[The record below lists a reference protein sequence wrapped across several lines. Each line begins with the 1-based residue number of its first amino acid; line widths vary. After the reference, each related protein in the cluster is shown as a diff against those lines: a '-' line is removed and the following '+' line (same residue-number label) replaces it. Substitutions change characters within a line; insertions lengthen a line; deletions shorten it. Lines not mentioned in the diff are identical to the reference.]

1 MSSFQPRPYKTINDS
16 MLETISREW
25 GLKGGVDSLDPFV
38 QMLLKACADELSRI
52 ENKFQ
57 TSQSNVLNRLAELMM
72 PDEWDIPKPAI
83 GVLKVKIASYETS
96 AKSTVRAEN
105 HFIGY
110 CKLNE
115 VSEEYFFSPT
125 SIFDVLGA
133 EVAFL
138 ANSSGFY
145 KVSDISKK
153 TLLSNKNQSVLPS
166 HTIWLGV
173 DYQNNLKDL
182 KNLSFFFD
190 WTVDEDKYRYY
201 SFIKNSKWSIN
212 GIDISPKSTDSAFS
226 ESKSTNPILRH
237 YEDSAQNFYKNA
249 FINITDSF
257 SLEDVKFETPHELV
271 QFHDQIVNER
281 TDNLV
286 WIKVE
291 FPKEMPYD
299 AIKRLYC
306 TTNAFPVLNR
316 KLNDPLTYKLQGETT
331 LIPLITKNTEDFFA
345 VDKAEGDRGEILPFS
360 IRRKGVERFDKRDA
374 NELLSYVTH
383 ILQDEIHAFKE
394 LNRDYS
400 ISNNID
406 NAKINFESI
415 IKTLHENYEN
425 WENKVFVYVENK
437 TKSSSTDAVDLTY
450 WTTASF
456 TQTPTSLSE
465 VNADKTDG
473 GIEPSCLLLT
483 IKKGFNRPNEN
494 EKIANFREKLMSRG
508 RIVTHQD
515 IQLFCKSCLGDK
527 LANVEIR
534 KDVMIGQNSSMGFT
548 RYINVKLI
556 PTDEIP
562 NKNEWEAIC
571 YEINNFLNE
580 QMQVLPI
587 KVEYQQ

>member
-1 MSSFQPRPYKTINDS
+1 MGSFQPRSYKTINDS

-25 GLKGGVDSLDPFV
+25 NLKGGVDSLDPFV

-72 PDEWDIPKPAI
+72 PDEWDVPKPAI
-83 GVLKVKIASYETS
+83 GVLKVKLASYEAT
-96 AKSTVRAEN
+96 AKSTVRPEN

-110 CKLNE
+110 CKLDE
-115 VSEEYFFSPT
+115 GSKEYFFSPT
-125 SIFDVLGA
+125 GTFNVLGA
-133 EVAFL
+133 EVTFL
-138 ANSSGFY
+138 ANSNGFY
-145 KVSDISKK
+145 KVSDVLKKNVLSK
-153 TLLSNKNQSVLPS
+153 NRAELPS

-173 DYQNNLKDL
+173 DYQSNLKDL
-182 KNLSFFFD
+182 MNLSIFFD

-201 SFIKNSKWSIN
+201 SFIKNTKLSIN
-212 GIDISPKSTDSAFS
+212 GVYISTSQTNCIFT
-226 ESKSTNPILRH
+226 ESRNTNPILKY
-237 YEDSAQNFYKNA
+237 YEDLAQNFYKNA
-249 FINITDSF
+249 FINITNSIP
-257 SLEDVKFETPHELV
+257 LEDIKFDIPQELV
-271 QFHDQIVNER
+271 QFTDQIINER
-281 TDNLV
+281 TENLV

-291 FPKEMPYD
+291 FPKEMPHE
-299 AIKRLYC
+299 AIKKLYC

-316 KLNDPLTYKLQGETT
+316 KLNEAITYKLQGETT
-331 LIPLITKNTEDFFA
+331 LIPIIVKNTEDFFA
-345 VDKAEGDRGEILPFS
+345 ISKVEGDRGEILPFS

-400 ISNNID
+400 VSNNID
-406 NAKINFESI
+406 KAKINFENI

-437 TKSSSTDAVDLTY
+437 TKVSSTDTVDLTY

-473 GIEPSCLLLT
+473 GIESSCLLLT

-494 EKIANFREKLMSRG
+494 EKIANFREKLISRG

-527 LANVEIR
+527 LESVEIR
-534 KDVMIGQNSSMGFT
+534 KDVMIGPHSSMGFT

-556 PTDEIP
+556 PADEIP
-562 NKNEWEAIC
+562 NENEWKAIC